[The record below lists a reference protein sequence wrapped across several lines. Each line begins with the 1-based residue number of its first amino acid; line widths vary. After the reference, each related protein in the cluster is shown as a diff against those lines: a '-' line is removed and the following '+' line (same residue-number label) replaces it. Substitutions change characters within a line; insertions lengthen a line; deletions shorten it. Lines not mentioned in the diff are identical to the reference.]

1 MKNRP
6 VFVYGILKGR
16 YESQTAF
23 VPQYRL
29 IDMGWFPAAI
39 PAGFEDKIKGE
50 LIYVDDDEIE
60 EFDRIEGAPTFYNRE
75 MVSVDLVG
83 KDKVEAEMYVIN
95 NLYWPT
101 VSERTDRLTINSV
114 GTDLVAN
121 VYEYYPE

>member
-16 YESQTAF
+16 HEAQTAF

-39 PAGFEDKIKGE
+39 PAGFDDKIKGE
-50 LIYVDDDEIE
+50 LIYVDEDEIE
-60 EFDRIEGAPTFYNRE
+60 EFDRIEGTPTFYTRE
-75 MVSVDLVG
+75 MVSVELVG

-95 NLYWPT
+95 RDHWPT
-101 VSERTDRLTINSV
+101 ESESTDRLTINAV
-114 GTDLVAN
+114 GTGFVAN